1 MNHSAP
7 LPSQR
12 LHWLA
17 WLARW
22 VLRATLAAWTIFL
35 LAWGGLH
42 LVIVPRIPQWSAHVE
57 RWASQAIGAPVRI
70 GQLQTQANGLF
81 PTLLLQDVRILDA
94 QQRPA
99 LQLPKVVLTISPR
112 SLLRGGLGQLLI
124 EAPHLQVRHLADG
137 RWQIAGLVFD
147 PAGPGDSSQGMEWLL
162 EQPELADAD
171 QHAVECEVLPPDGR
185 ARQKEHR
192 RKQREAEAQRRKKQR
207 R

>member
-22 VLRATLAAWTIFL
+22 VLRATLAAWTVFL

-57 RWASQAIGAPVRI
+57 RWASHAIGAPVRI

-81 PTLLLQDVRILDA
+81 PTLLLQDIRILDA
-94 QQRPA
+94 QHRPA

-112 SLLRGGLGQLLI
+112 SILRGGL
-124 EAPHLQVRHLADG
+124 E
-137 RWQIAGLVFD
+137 
-147 PAGPGDSSQGMEWLL
+147 
-162 EQPELADAD
+162 
-171 QHAVECEVLPPDGR
+171 
-185 ARQKEHR
+185 
-192 RKQREAEAQRRKKQR
+192 
-207 R
+207 